1 MSIGGKLF
9 GFNPFPCNNGMSECQ
24 QCWQKS
30 AKVVVHAIET
40 LSLSDQRGKKT
51 AYVARGSLIQIV
63 VKEPTAAIEVR
74 KQRRMWFLAKI
85 VREVLY
91 FNTLLDMMCQIY
103 PNVVVWGIIAAM
115 MSFLKRCSSKV
126 GWMKVLNKML
136 LNLNWYCRSVL
147 KKEY

>member
-103 PNVVVWGIIAAM
+103 PNVVV
-115 MSFLKRCSSKV
+115 
-126 GWMKVLNKML
+126 
-136 LNLNWYCRSVL
+136 
-147 KKEY
+147 